1 MIFRVVSAEYL
12 DRVFRRVAS
21 APEFADDWPSGEN
34 SRNPRESARLVP
46 HGSEVWSTPHGHR
59 SAVRYVRVFRCRTS
73 RDGCV
78 ALRPSCDSRAGR
90 NPLISTQS
98 SPNGR
103 RFDQGSTFC
112 IRAVRQRRVSTSSS
126 NSRAT
131 SSRSEKPHIT
141 SRPVPGTG
149 MEPLN
154 PSPLNMWK
162 PSGESEP
169 FSKQ

>member
-1 MIFRVVSAEYL
+1 MVAPIRAIPAECR
-12 DRVFRRVAS
+12 DRVLRRVAS
-21 APEFADDWPSGEN
+21 APAFADDWPSGGN

-46 HGSEVWSTPHGHR
+46 HGSEVCSSFSLPNIPGRMRST
-59 SAVRYVRVFRCRTS
+59 SLVVRFQ
-73 RDGCV
+73 
-78 ALRPSCDSRAGR
+78 SRAKSSR
-90 NPLISTQS
+90 IESQAPLISTQS

-112 IRAVRQRRVSTSSS
+112 IRVVRQRRVSTSSS

-154 PSPLNMWK
+154 PSPLAMRK